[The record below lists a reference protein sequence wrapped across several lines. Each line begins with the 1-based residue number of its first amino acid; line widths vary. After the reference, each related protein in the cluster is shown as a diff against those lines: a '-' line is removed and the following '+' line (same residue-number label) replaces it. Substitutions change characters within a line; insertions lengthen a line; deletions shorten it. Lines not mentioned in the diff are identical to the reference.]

1 MASAQPM
8 AIPEPMNASPHHSKV
23 KVSITLADRM
33 FVAGGFIA
41 GKVEMECR
49 ADKGLGIGVIMVE
62 LFANQELTSRDHSAT
77 STFIHSKRIFQGP
90 GLPPSNAVQAYPQ
103 PGSPVLPPHY
113 HQARRGLSTFLFR
126 IPIPEGSPCAL
137 TFGSGL
143 AKVRYELRAS
153 VGVVWKEERK
163 LVVHNQSVDVVA
175 GWPYEELV
183 GGKEPEGVVIGEMGK
198 FWVHGKLVGPVV
210 VAGESACVEL
220 HVKNHSNKK
229 NTGLSL
235 SLNRTLIL
243 PGVSKPGKQALEL
256 TDTLTHVPFRG
267 PEYIIP
273 PGAEGVANLVFDVPK
288 HSRGVRGGTLEG
300 DEEDPPRHTE
310 SLFEIRCTV
319 DIKMSMGFGNKDL
332 FLSVPVS
339 IVHPKVVP
347 PPQQAAPPVSSP
359 YSYDTP
365 ALPYHYPA
373 SPVYPPLP
381 MSPPPPPPFAVDH
394 QHNQVWIPPPMSPQP
409 YYSLDPY
416 HHPQA
421 QAHAQVHAYMAV
433 PPVAPYLV
441 RPSSAGGNMALPD
454 PYTLP
459 LPVAQNSN
467 VSGLPPPST
476 HHISQMQ
483 PSHPNQNQGALL
495 PVGGR
500 DITAEE
506 GKGQRALRVSHHLR
520 VSSRTRSVSPQSH
533 RFPILP
539 VSPKAVG
546 QAGASAAGTPVR
558 LRSLP
563 QPPGQVPGQAV
574 AAAALVPAPAP
585 VSPSTSLSP
594 VVPAR
599 AGAMVYS
606 PRPQLTPKT
615 SFSHDSARPKSER
628 VEELERMATVIAL
641 QKEDLSGDIP
651 KDEFVLDAGLAAL
664 GPEGENDDGK
674 KTPKDDDGSAEGKNK
689 TLPAPPVPTRN
700 KPEASAAA
708 PTLSPSEQQS
718 KRPRIDTLFDAPPGN
733 GESNKEKE
741 SGLATPHFPS
751 VKRDR
756 TPPTPALTAV
766 LPTRYPRAKLNNFLG
781 VDNSESGLDALERK
795 LLAQVGT
802 RKFDEGGAK
811 QKKDERPDVRDLMGA
826 EDILSASISREGKG
840 VRGVAPIDIPAKAQ
854 VPEPLNDESA
864 ISSLTLGN
872 NIDGV
877 LDGGDVDEPPVHAGI
892 SSGVIT
898 QERYGGGLGV
908 GGNDSDFETKT
919 HRGGSISGDERPSWN
934 PPSFPLL
941 MEDEAKW
948 SSAKAT
954 LAASRHRREEAHVQT
969 TDTAFHG
976 STPTKLSDG
985 SRKSGKS
992 RDNKERRSGKKGK
1005 ERGEKGERA
1014 KTRTDA
1020 KGRVAAWLGGI
1031 DPEQP
1036 PEEEVIPA
1044 SPSVARHPERLL
1056 GSHKGED
1063 DVPPPPTLR
1072 AKTPSTEADK
1082 IHEEKDVSTAPNPRS
1097 SGFMPVGTA
1106 RKDTTQRHHVGRDI
1120 TVVEESRKITDL
1132 WATEL
1137 SAPRAQEKPIPSPK
1151 EAALA
1156 KMPVPIPTRP
1166 TPQSVRTD
1174 HRVSPPSRDGIAS
1187 DTRPAVVTPLPQ
1199 PLRRPSP
1206 ISGSRNVWQLPDPV
1220 LTVKSK
1226 EPPPVPEK
1234 TPIARSFALSPNKP
1248 SDPEVKYDVRSARG
1262 GRGGKVA
1269 SVTAMWASVAS
1280 GISTSQSNGSATTS
1294 KPDAKVMPRQLNHN
1308 GRFAPSASSN
1318 PSQPSTKS
1326 GPHLPGKIALP
1337 GLVASTSMGNGKV
1350 KTPTSG
1356 SVPVLPP
1363 RQDPAKPK
1371 VSSTN
1376 ESGPVARK
1384 VDPAGVPKKLPARS
1398 FPITSSGSAG
1408 GKPTD
1413 LAVHSSSP
1421 APGLFVGDF
1430 KSRTPGGKT
1439 TPSTNRSTPSSG
1451 ETAFPKDL
1459 MSNSTPANKVNVKAN
1474 GGGLGGRGGI
1484 ASAGQPPIAAKRPVI
1499 KATSVPA
1506 MISSSHA
1513 TPVLSSTASLARP
1526 AGASPAPRLTTGLRA
1541 SASATSLLSKD
1552 KDKPKVDS
1560 SSVSVNA
1567 GGVVGKR
1574 TTLAPAKLVMDNLPS
1589 PAASGM
1595 ASPTK
1600 SPPPDLAFGQARLR
1614 DLIRKYQT
1622 QAS

>member
-1 MASAQPM
+1 MASSAQPM

-90 GLPPSNAVQAYPQ
+90 GLPPSNAVQAFPQ

-210 VAGESACVEL
+210 VAGESACIEL

-243 PGVSKPGKQALEL
+243 PGVSSKPGKQALEL

-347 PPQQAAPPVSSP
+347 PPHQAAPPASSP
-359 YSYDTP
+359 YTYDTP

-373 SPVYPPLP
+373 SPAYPPLP
-381 MSPPPPPPFAVDH
+381 MSPPPLPPFAVDH
-394 QHNQVWIPPPMSPQP
+394 QHNQVWIPPPMSPMPMSPMSPKP
-409 YYSLDPY
+409 YYSMDPY

-421 QAHAQVHAYMAV
+421 QGYMAV

-459 LPVAQNSN
+459 LPVAHN

-476 HHISQMQ
+476 HDISISPPM
-483 PSHPNQNQGALL
+483 HPAHHRAL
-495 PVGGR
+495 PP
-500 DITAEE
+500 E

-520 VSSRTRSVSPQSH
+520 SH
-533 RFPILP
+533 R
-539 VSPKAVG
+539 PKGVG
-546 QAGASAAGTPVR
+546 QVGASAAGTP
-558 LRSLP
+558 
-563 QPPGQVPGQAV
+563 PPGHAATAGVPVPVPIPATGPG
-574 AAAALVPAPAP
+574 LVP

-599 AGAMVYS
+599 AGAM
-606 PRPQLTPKT
+606 LTPKT

-628 VEELERMATVIAL
+628 VEELERMATVIGL
-641 QKEDLSGDIP
+641 QREDLSGDIP
-651 KDEFVLDAGLAAL
+651 KDDSDFVLDAGLALAAL

-674 KTPKDDDGSAEGKNK
+674 KTPKDDHDGSGSAEVKNK

-700 KPEASAAA
+700 KPGAGAAA

-718 KRPRIDTLFDAPPGN
+718 KRPRIDTLFDAPPVN

-802 RKFDEGGAK
+802 RKFDEGNAK
-811 QKKDERPDVRDLMGA
+811 RMKDERPDVRELMGA
-826 EDILSASISREGKG
+826 EDILSASISREGKKG
-840 VRGVAPIDIPAKAQ
+840 LRGVAPIDIPAKAQ

-877 LDGGDVDEPPVHAGI
+877 LDSGDVDEPPVHAAGI

-898 QERYGGGLGV
+898 QERYGGGLSV

-919 HRGGSISGDERPSWN
+919 HRGGSVSGDERPSWN

-954 LAASRHRREEAHVQT
+954 AASRHRREEAQAHT

-992 RDNKERRSGKKGK
+992 RDRERRSGKKGK

-1063 DVPPPPTLR
+1063 D
-1072 AKTPSTEADK
+1072 TPSTEADR
-1082 IHEEKDVSTAPNPRS
+1082 IHEEKDVSTTPNPRS

-1106 RKDTTQRHHVGRDI
+1106 RKDTTQLHHLGRDI
-1120 TVVEESRKITDL
+1120 TVVEESRKVTDL

-1137 SAPRAQEKPIPSPK
+1137 SSPRAQEKPIPSPK

-1174 HRVSPPSRDGIAS
+1174 RRVSPPSRDGI
-1187 DTRPAVVTPLPQ
+1187 DTRPIVAPL
-1199 PLRRPSP
+1199 PLRRP
-1206 ISGSRNVWQLPDPV
+1206 NVWQLPDPV

-1234 TPIARSFALSPNKP
+1234 TPIARSP

-1269 SVTAMWASVAS
+1269 SVTAMWAS
-1280 GISTSQSNGSATTS
+1280 SNGSATTS

-1308 GRFAPSASSN
+1308 GRFAPSASSQ

-1337 GLVASTSMGNGKV
+1337 GLA

-1356 SVPVLPP
+1356 S
-1363 RQDPAKPK
+1363 DPAKPK
-1371 VSSTN
+1371 ASSTN

-1398 FPITSSGSAG
+1398 FPITSSGS
-1408 GKPTD
+1408 
-1413 LAVHSSSP
+1413 SP
-1421 APGLFVGDF
+1421 APGLFVG
-1430 KSRTPGGKT
+1430 GKT
-1439 TPSTNRSTPSSG
+1439 TPSTNH
-1451 ETAFPKDL
+1451 L
-1459 MSNSTPANKVNVKAN
+1459 MSNSTPANKVNVMLN
-1474 GGGLGGRGGI
+1474 GGGLGGRGGMVPS
-1484 ASAGQPPIAAKRPVI
+1484 ASQPPIAAKRPVI

-1513 TPVLSSTASLARP
+1513 TPVLP
-1526 AGASPAPRLTTGLRA
+1526 AGASPAPRLGVRA
-1541 SASATSLLSKD
+1541 SANKL
-1552 KDKPKVDS
+1552 KVGVE
-1560 SSVSVNA
+1560 SVSGNV
-1567 GGVVGKR
+1567 GG
-1574 TTLAPAKLVMDNLPS
+1574 LVMDNLPS
-1589 PAASGM
+1589 PAAAGM

-1600 SPPPDLAFGQARLR
+1600 LR